1 MPSSFDVEATATSGR
16 AQWSAIWT
24 RAHCE
29 QLVHD
34 QLAARQLDVFLPK
47 ITVWSRRAGIQHL
60 IQVPM
65 FPGYVFLSSVADKAS
80 YIEVLKVRGVTRILG
95 ERWDRPAV
103 IDDEEIAMVQRL
115 VAAKV
120 PVLAHS
126 YLQEGHRVRIIDGP
140 LTDVEG
146 ILVQS
151 KPQKGLLVVSVN
163 LLRRSVAVE
172 INCTA
177 VVPTGCRP
185 PASAMAYAAAC

>member
-1 MPSSFDVEATATSGR
+1 MASSFNVETPATSGC
-16 AQWSAIWT
+16 ALWCAIWT
-24 RAHCE
+24 HAHCE

-34 QLAARQLDVFLPK
+34 HLAAKRFDVFLPM
-47 ITVWSRRAGIQHL
+47 IAAWSRRGGVQHL
-60 IQVPM
+60 IQLPM
-65 FPGYVFLSSVADKAS
+65 FPGYLFLRSVADKAS
-80 YIEVLKVRGVTRILG
+80 YIEVLKTRGVTRILG

-103 IDDEEIAMVQRL
+103 IADEEIETVQRL

-120 PVLAHS
+120 PVLAHP
-126 YLQEGHRVRIIDGP
+126 YLQEGHRVRITDGP

-146 ILVQS
+146 ILVQA

-177 VVPTGCRP
+177 VVPTGHP
-185 PASAMAYAAAC
+185 VAAGAMADAAC